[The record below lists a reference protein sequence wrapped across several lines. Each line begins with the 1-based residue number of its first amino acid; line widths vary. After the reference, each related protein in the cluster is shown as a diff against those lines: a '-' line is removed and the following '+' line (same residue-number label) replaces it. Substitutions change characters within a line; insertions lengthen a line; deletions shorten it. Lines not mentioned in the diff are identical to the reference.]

1 MRFEAGFCKNTIC
14 QTQNSDLFMFDAH
27 LRPLIDPPLNRLG
40 LILAGTGLTAN
51 SVTLAG
57 FAAGMGAAIAIATG
71 HTLIGLFLIAVNRFA
86 DGLDGALARATAK
99 TDLGGYLDITL
110 DFFFYSAIP
119 LAFALQDPASN
130 ALPAVALLASF
141 YANGS
146 AFLAFAIMA
155 EKNKLT
161 TDAQGSKS
169 LYYIGGLAEGTETIA
184 LFLLMALVPA
194 WFPALAY
201 GFAAIC
207 FVSAGARVLIG
218 VKALRQTGR

>member
-1 MRFEAGFCKNTIC
+1 MNTIC
-14 QTQNSDLFMFDAH
+14 QTQNSDLLMFDAR
-27 LRPLIDPPLNRLG
+27 LRLLIDPPLNRLG
-40 LILAGTGLTAN
+40 QSLAGTGLKAN

-57 FAAGMGAAIAIATG
+57 FVAGMAAAVAIASG
-71 HTLIGLFLIAVNRFA
+71 HTMAGFFLIALNRFA
-86 DGLDGALARATAK
+86 DGLDGALARATTK

-119 LAFALQDPASN
+119 LAFAIHDPAGN
-130 ALPAVALLASF
+130 ALPAAALLASF

-155 EKNKLT
+155 EKNNLT

-169 LYYIGGLAEGTETIA
+169 LYYIGGLAEGAETIA

-194 WFPALAY
+194 WFPVLAY
-201 GFAAIC
+201 GFAAVC

-218 VKALRQTGR
+218 IRALQRSGR